1 MTDLAQTQQWL
12 EKNKENAIVQ
22 ILTGWITEELQ
33 RPMETVEN
41 IEIIPDDA
49 EAPTEIE
56 VVVDFT
62 DGARAT
68 QKIQIEE

>member
-1 MTDLAQTQQWL
+1 MTDLSQTQQWL

-22 ILTGWITEELQ
+22 ILNTWITEELQ

-41 IEIIPDDA
+41 IEIIPNDA
-49 EAPTEIE
+49 DAPTEIE